1 MATSL
6 LVPDDPVFGG
16 ELQLALEAR
25 QAPRRTASPEV
36 WVGGFTL

>member
-16 ELQLALEAR
+16 EPQLTLGAR
-25 QAPRRTASPEV
+25 QEEEGLP
-36 WVGGFTL
+36 